1 MNAERGFTLLELI
14 VTVVVASILLTVA
27 VPSFTTLIR
36 SNRAASEA
44 NALLTML
51 TLARSEAIKR
61 NAAVVLCRSTS
72 GTACASGSGDWNS
85 GVMVYVDQDGDGAYN
100 NSDVI
105 VQAAIPLSAV
115 SSITF
120 NAGSWLNF
128 NPNGSTNKFG
138 SFTITPANDTNYTRK
153 VVLSPTGRPRICDPA
168 KDATC
173 T

>member
-61 NAAVVLCRSTS
+61 NARRRPLPLHQRHGLCVRVRRLEQRRDGLCRS
-72 GTACASGSGDWNS
+72 GW
-85 GVMVYVDQDGDGAYN
+85 
-100 NSDVI
+100 
-105 VQAAIPLSAV
+105 
-115 SSITF
+115 
-120 NAGSWLNF
+120 
-128 NPNGSTNKFG
+128 
-138 SFTITPANDTNYTRK
+138 
-153 VVLSPTGRPRICDPA
+153 
-168 KDATC
+168 
-173 T
+173 